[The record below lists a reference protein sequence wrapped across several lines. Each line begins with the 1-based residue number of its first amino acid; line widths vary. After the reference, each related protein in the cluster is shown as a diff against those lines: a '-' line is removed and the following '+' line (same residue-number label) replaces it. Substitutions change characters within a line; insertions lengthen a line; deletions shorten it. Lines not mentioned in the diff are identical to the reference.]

1 MPVSDIAIPQLP
13 SRSMA
18 RTIAFYT
25 ALGFDVEI
33 VSPHQDYAIGNRGSL
48 ELHFFLHPELE
59 PAASSFGCYFRVG
72 DVDALHAQFS
82 SAKLPGKG
90 IPRITTP
97 ENKPWGLREF
107 AVVDEDGSLIRIGQ
121 VL

>member
-1 MPVSDIAIPQLP
+1 MPITDLAIPQLP
-13 SRSMA
+13 ARSMA

-25 ALGFDVEI
+25 ALGFDVEV
-33 VSPHQDYAIGNRGSL
+33 VSPHQDYAIGSRGSL